1 MIFTVDRI
9 EGDVVVLETE
19 DEKTVT
25 VAKEQLPAVKAG
37 DVLRFAAGVYTVD
50 ERETA
55 RRRAEVFALEQRLRN
70 KSKH

>member
-9 EGDVVVLETE
+9 EEDVVVLETE

-25 VAKEQLPAVKAG
+25 VAKGQLPAVKAG
-37 DVLRFAAGVYTVD
+37 DVLHFAAGVYTVNT
-50 ERETA
+50 EETE
-55 RRRAEVFALEQRLRN
+55 RRRAEIFALEQRLLQ